1 MQTLE
6 ELKKIEF
13 KKREFR
19 LQSAKKQELILGKR
33 KKEKLNITYVMT
45 WTGVCGGTKIIL
57 EHANRL
63 TKLGHKLTLISH
75 DKRPDW
81 FTIEESIDFI
91 QVPYG
96 EVLCEK
102 IPRNTNVIVATYWRE
117 IYECVEQKIA
127 PVIYFEQGDFH
138 LFDLEKLDNRL
149 YNYINKQMQTVN
161 YIYTVS
167 NFAKEKLKEVYNVE
181 AKVIPNAVDDK
192 VFYYE
197 PHKENIV
204 PNITMIGSESAEF
217 KKIQNI
223 IEAVKMVENKGYKL
237 KLNWI
242 TPTEPVKNKDFIAIV
257 NPQQKII
264 GDTLRNTDIYICA
277 SLYESFCL
285 PVLEAMTCGAAIIT
299 TNNGGNADFIKEN
312 ENALLIQK
320 NNIEDIAVKL
330 EKLLDDKKLR
340 EKLAQAGVETSKRFN
355 WDKVIRDIE
364 EYYKEIAEYEV
375 KG

>member
-1 MQTLE
+1 M
-6 ELKKIEF
+6 
-13 KKREFR
+13 
-19 LQSAKKQELILGKR
+19 
-33 KKEKLNITYVMT
+33 
-45 WTGVCGGTKIIL
+45 
-57 EHANRL
+57 
-63 TKLGHKLTLISH
+63 
-75 DKRPDW
+75 
-81 FTIEESIDFI
+81 
-91 QVPYG
+91 
-96 EVLCEK
+96 
-102 IPRNTNVIVATYWRE
+102 
-117 IYECVEQKIA
+117 
-127 PVIYFEQGDFH
+127 
-138 LFDLEKLDNRL
+138 
-149 YNYINKQMQTVN
+149 
-161 YIYTVS
+161 
-167 NFAKEKLKEVYNVE
+167 
-181 AKVIPNAVDDK
+181 
-192 VFYYE
+192 
-197 PHKENIV
+197 
-204 PNITMIGSESAEF
+204 
-217 KKIQNI
+217 
-223 IEAVKMVENKGYKL
+223 

-242 TPTEPVKNKDFIAIV
+242 TTTETVKNKDFIAIV